1 MLNMLLTFS
10 PEGGSIP
17 LEIGFRENGGGYCRM
32 KRGDLIEMFLR
43 SLFVQSSWNFRR
55 MQNVGFAYSL
65 IPLARRSGDNK
76 KRISGI
82 LTRHTRSFSS
92 HPYLTGAIIGSAA
105 KLEESS
111 ESNDC
116 PEALRLKETLM
127 APYAAIGDPFFR
139 GGLKPLSSVAGVI
152 LALEGLLIAP
162 LFFLLVYN
170 SIHAWIRLR
179 GFIEGYLDGKG
190 GIGFLSAINLPGKT
204 RMLKWVTTF
213 FLALLCA
220 VFVDFSFPLANFSWG
235 VTMGGTFALVLLC
248 RGLIGRGISSLAV
261 LYGVVALLF
270 VVTV

>member
-1 MLNMLLTFS
+1 
-10 PEGGSIP
+10 
-17 LEIGFRENGGGYCRM
+17 M
-32 KRGDLIEMFLR
+32 KKGDLIEMFLR

-55 MQNVGFAYSL
+55 MQNVGFAYSM
-65 IPLARRSGDNK
+65 IPLARKFGENK
-76 KRISGI
+76 ERISGI
-82 LTRHTRSFSS
+82 LTRHVQSFSS

-111 ESNDC
+111 ESDNC

-127 APYAAIGDPFFR
+127 APYAAMGDPFFW

-152 LALEGLLIAP
+152 LALEGLLVAP

-170 SIHAWIRLR
+170 SIHLWVRVR
-179 GFIEGYLDGKG
+179 GFTEGYLDGKG
-190 GIGFLSAINLPGKT
+190 GISFLSAIDLPGKT

-213 FLALLCA
+213 FLAILCA
-220 VFVDFSFPLANFSWG
+220 VFVNSSFPLADFPWG
-235 VTMGGTFALVLLC
+235 VAMGGTFALVLLC
-248 RGLIGRGISSLAV
+248 FWLVSRGISSLAV

>member
-1 MLNMLLTFS
+1 MPS
-10 PEGGSIP
+10 
-17 LEIGFRENGGGYCRM
+17 EILKIKVFKEMRGYCKM
-32 KRGDLIEMFLR
+32 KKGDLIEIFIR

-65 IPLARRSGDNK
+65 IPLVKRSGENK
-76 KRISGI
+76 ERISRV
-82 LTRHTRSFSS
+82 LTRHIQSFSS

-105 KLEESS
+105 RLEESS
-111 ESNDC
+111 ESDNC

-127 APYAAIGDPFFR
+127 APYAAMGDPFFW
-139 GGLKPLSSVAGVI
+139 GGLKPLSSVAGVL
-152 LALEGLLIAP
+152 LALEGLLVAP

-170 SIHAWIRLR
+170 SIHVWIRVK
-179 GFIEGYLDGKG
+179 GFTEGYLDGKG
-190 GIGFLSAINLPGKT
+190 GISFLSAIDLPGKT

-220 VFVDFSFPLANFSWG
+220 VFVNPSFPLVNLPWETT
-235 VTMGGTFALVLLC
+235 VGGTFILVLLC
-248 RGLIGRGISSLAV
+248 FWLVSRGIPSLAV